1 MRKYLY
7 HGSRQTLKSGFT
19 SPHSRPGE
27 SAYQHASAFGVF
39 GAELIDTH
47 PAETWPGHRE
57 AVTGRGGGS
66 RGAESKR
73 CRLQGRLQLGRRTL
87 SVNLPGQPHFAHIGP
102 PISRSAATPGHT
114 PTFDLQRWSGGE
126 PGGPGDSQGGV
137 QRRRKENP
145 LGLQELRVGVPPWS
159 QPQRA
164 RTCTA
169 ILWALQPFVSASV
182 GANRV
187 WVWPHSKLQAPG
199 GWFLPWPT
207 PCPLAWA
214 ELGGKLVNKREGT
227 NQGVGGLSRGLPRG
241 SGSNPSSATYCSVCL
256 WLRPSLSLV
265 PSTRTCA

>member
-19 SPHSRPGE
+19 SPHPRPGE

-66 RGAESKR
+66 RGAEGKR

-114 PTFDLQRWSGGE
+114 PTFDLQRWSSGE
-126 PGGPGDSQGGV
+126 AGGPGDSQGGM

-164 RTCTA
+164 RTLHRHPLGA
-169 ILWALQPFVSASV
+169 PALCV
-182 GANRV
+182 GLC
-187 WVWPHSKLQAPG
+187 WG
-199 GWFLPWPT
+199 
-207 PCPLAWA
+207 
-214 ELGGKLVNKREGT
+214 
-227 NQGVGGLSRGLPRG
+227 
-241 SGSNPSSATYCSVCL
+241 
-256 WLRPSLSLV
+256 
-265 PSTRTCA
+265 